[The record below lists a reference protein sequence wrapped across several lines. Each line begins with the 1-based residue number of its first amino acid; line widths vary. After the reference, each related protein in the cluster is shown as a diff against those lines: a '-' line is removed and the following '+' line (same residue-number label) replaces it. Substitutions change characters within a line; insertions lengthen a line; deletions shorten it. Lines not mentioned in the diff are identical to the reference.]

1 MARFA
6 HPRHRS
12 QELAETNAAYDLV
25 EANRNRCP
33 LAQATAELLHTFIT
47 TLRGPRRERLE
58 HLVWAIEDEAG
69 EGRELSVNQV
79 LEVLGRITGGNR

>member
-1 MARFA
+1 MN

-12 QELAETNAAYDLV
+12 HELNEINA
-25 EANRNRCP
+25 EANLIITNRLRCP
-33 LAQATAELLHTFIT
+33 LAQATAELLHTFIS

-69 EGRELSVNQV
+69 QGRELSVNQV
-79 LEVLGRITGGNR
+79 LEVLGHITGR